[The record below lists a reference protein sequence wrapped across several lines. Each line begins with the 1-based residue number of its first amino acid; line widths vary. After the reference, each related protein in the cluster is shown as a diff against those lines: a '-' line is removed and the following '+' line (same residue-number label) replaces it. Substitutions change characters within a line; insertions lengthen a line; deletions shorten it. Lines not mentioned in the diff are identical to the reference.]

1 MYTTR
6 RTTIFHLCL
15 DKLPA
20 FPRSY
25 STLLRTFLRPGEG
38 QENPLPSLSADFRGF
53 AAKCLLPISWPVVGV
68 HREHPPCQRSFVL
81 FIREEKQVRVY
92 HLLKRAVNAR
102 QIVESFPTFCRA
114 SDPSDSPVNL
124 SPSDVVL
131 LNGNYLIRVK
141 K

>member
-25 STLLRTFLRPGEG
+25 STLLRTFHRPGEG
-38 QENPLPSLSADFRGF
+38 VVNPLSSLSADFRGF
-53 AAKCLLPISWPVVGV
+53 AAKRLLRISWPVVGA
-68 HREHPPCQRSFVL
+68 HWAHPPCQRSFVL
-81 FIREEKQVRVY
+81 FIREEKRVRVY

-102 QIVESFPTFCRA
+102 RFPGQVGQLRQVKHAA
-114 SDPSDSPVNL
+114 SEL
-124 SPSDVVL
+124 SYNS
-131 LNGNYLIRVK
+131 
-141 K
+141 